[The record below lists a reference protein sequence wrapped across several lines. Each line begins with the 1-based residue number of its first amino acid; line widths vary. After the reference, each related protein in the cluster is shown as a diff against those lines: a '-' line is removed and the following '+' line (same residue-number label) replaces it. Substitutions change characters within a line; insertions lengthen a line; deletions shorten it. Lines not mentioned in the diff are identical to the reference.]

1 MYICLNDNQ
10 DLYSTAHTSY
20 NKFLSLFSA
29 FMQITR
35 ESSEISIHEH
45 NGEANLVISKRWDEK
60 S

>member
-45 NGEANLVISKRWDEK
+45 NGEANLVISKR
-60 S
+60 